1 MIENLSM
8 PPGTFIPELGYPDVA
23 EAAAWLCSTFG
34 LQERLRIGSHRIQLC
49 YGQGS
54 MVVVE
59 QRGAL
64 PTATGRQRGHAI
76 MMRVENVD
84 RHYEQ
89 AVQQSA
95 HILLEPTDYPYGE
108 RQYTAA
114 DLAGHCWT
122 FSESFADV
130 DPATWGGVLLMKKE

>member
-1 MIENLSM
+1 M
-8 PPGTFIPELGYPDVA
+8 PPGTFIPELGYQDVD
-23 EAAAWLCSTFG
+23 EAAAWLCAAFG

-49 YGQGS
+49 YGEGA

-59 QRGAL
+59 NRSAL
-64 PTATGRQRGHAI
+64 HSLQSMAVRQRGHAV

-84 RHYEQ
+84 RHYER
-89 AVQQSA
+89 AVTHGVQ
-95 HILLEPTDYPYGE
+95 ILLEPSDYPYGE
-108 RQYTAA
+108 RQYTAT

-130 DPATWGGVLLMKKE
+130 DPASWGGVLRTKEKDPA